1 MNQIKITAL
10 AKDVVRQLQNRHGR
24 LMFHISGGCCD
35 GTQPQCYE
43 LGEFR
48 LGEVDIKLGDVC
60 ECAIY
65 TTNDQL
71 AFWKDTEL
79 TLDVSPGKGGGFS
92 LEAPLG
98 VRFIMKSSKCALNS

>member
-10 AKDVVRQLQNRHGR
+10 AKDVVQQLQNRHGR

-48 LGEVDIKLGDVC
+48 LGEDIKLGMFVNVLF
-60 ECAIY
+60 I
-65 TTNDQL
+65 L
-71 AFWKDTEL
+71 L
-79 TLDVSPGKGGGFS
+79 TISWLFGKT
-92 LEAPLG
+92 
-98 VRFIMKSSKCALNS
+98 LN